1 MAAET
6 REQSLAT
13 NLVMRMKEALDEAV
27 ADEDYTRILEISETV
42 IGSDDDE
49 VDELIGLIDDGSF
62 EDDDFELDEEFD
74 DFDED
79 FNEDDSEL
87 EDEEDDED
95 DPLYEDD
102 DE

>member
-13 NLVMRMKEALDEAV
+13 NLVLRMKESLDEAI

-62 EDDDFELDEEFD
+62 DDDLELDEDFD
-74 DFDED
+74 DMDEDFDE
-79 FNEDDSEL
+79 EDSEL
-87 EDEEDDED
+87 EEECDDDEDPLYEEDDE
-95 DPLYEDD
+95 E
-102 DE
+102 